1 MDITIRNEG
10 DVTLLRMSG
19 ELDAVTSP
27 RLTEEFDRLLT
38 DGRRRLVLDLEE
50 VMLIDSSGL
59 STLVRLLKQ
68 IRGQGGR
75 LGLAALQP
83 SVRRVFDL
91 TRLALSFDLY
101 DDVASAVRAA
111 GG

>member
-1 MDITIRNEG
+1 MEITVRDE
-10 DVTLLRMSG
+10 DHATLVRMSG

-27 RLTEEFDRLLT
+27 RLSEELDRLLT

-50 VMLIDSSGL
+50 VTLIDSSGL
-59 STLVRLLKQ
+59 SALVRLLKQ
-68 IRGQGGR
+68 VRGQGGR

-101 DDVASAVRAA
+101 DDVAAALRAA

>member
-1 MDITIRNEG
+1 MEITVRDEG
-10 DVTLLRMSG
+10 HATLVRMSG
-19 ELDAVTSP
+19 ELDVVASP
-27 RLTEEFDRLLT
+27 RLSEELDRLLT

-50 VMLIDSSGL
+50 VTLIDSSGL
-59 STLVRLLKQ
+59 SALVRLLKQ
-68 IRGQGGR
+68 VRGQGGR

-101 DDVASAVRAA
+101 DDVAAALRAA

>member
-1 MDITIRNEG
+1 MEITVRDEG
-10 DVTLLRMSG
+10 HATLVRMSG

-27 RLTEEFDRLLT
+27 RLSEELDRLLA

-50 VMLIDSSGL
+50 VTLIDSSGL
-59 STLVRLLKQ
+59 SALVRLLKQ
-68 IRGQGGR
+68 VRAQAGR
-75 LGLAALQP
+75 LALAALQP

-101 DDVASAVRAA
+101 DDVAAALRGA

>member
-1 MDITIRNEG
+1 MEITVRDEG
-10 DVTLLRMSG
+10 HATLVRMSG

-27 RLTEEFDRLLT
+27 RLSEELDRLLT

-50 VMLIDSSGL
+50 VTLIDSSGL
-59 STLVRLLKQ
+59 SALVRLLKQ
-68 IRGQGGR
+68 VRGQGGR

-101 DDVASAVRAA
+101 DDVAAALRAA

>member
-1 MDITIRNEG
+1 MEITVRDQG
-10 DVTLLRMSG
+10 DVTLVRMSG
-19 ELDAVTSP
+19 ELDAAASP
-27 RLTEEFDRLLT
+27 RLNEALDRLLT

-59 STLVRLLKQ
+59 SALVRLLKQ
-68 IRGQGGR
+68 VRGQGGR

-83 SVRRVFDL
+83 PVRRVFDL
-91 TRLALSFDLY
+91 TRLARSFDLY
-101 DDVASAVRAA
+101 DDVAAALRAA